1 MAFDGLGDKLQDIFK
16 RMKGQG
22 KISEKDLKA
31 VMREVKVAL
40 LEADVNYKVVKQF
53 IDNINSRAVGEEVM
67 ESLNAGAAGGQDCT

>member
-31 VMREVKVAL
+31 VMRPKVERAL
-40 LEADVNYKVVKQF
+40 LEAASKYT
-53 IDNINSRAVGEEVM
+53 EESELTATSV
-67 ESLNAGAAGGQDCT
+67 EHAKPL

>member
-31 VMREVKVAL
+31 VMREVKHNVLKGIHAPVSQIISVKDKYAL
-40 LEADVNYKVVKQF
+40 APEHLV
-53 IDNINSRAVGEEVM
+53 S
-67 ESLNAGAAGGQDCT
+67 C